1 MFEKEIKFI
10 YDYSVNQIKQLG
22 SYFSYEELN
31 SVDLH
36 PAILKYISAELDYL
50 IYEDRERLLRNSN
63 FDYSGNNIGKY
74 FDLIALE
81 IKKSKKFSFEYINNL
96 TLHAISFTINFL
108 AQPRWTLSKLI
119 FEKDEEVSTAE
130 LRQILNYVYFYDYLT
145 VVADK
150 YLVRKKLLSFS
161 KHDFEA
167 LLEKVDQEVF
177 RNDPEKMIDLVLHS
191 IGEFLNLGNIQKSK
205 IPLLVFELFLKEKKL
220 DQYLDRLAESFGDDV
235 KQVYSIT
242 ELHNLIFSP
251 IPVKKGNYLER
262 ILKQENPAAL
272 FGGMKPKK
280 ADEEEAI
287 KAKDNS
293 IPVIKDIPENEI
305 VPDDRPENKTQENI
319 EAVISAEPAETLE
332 NHLSEDKNGTGSELS
347 AAATE
352 TGPELSSEETE
363 IVEEFL
369 AEERAPVIFETEE
382 ESVIPEDVEYDDKND
397 IIKSGTENE
406 INFAGA
412 DSEDLEAAAG
422 QYNTEEEETKDFI
435 DQIPADKAPDKL
447 TEQSGSRQSSHSGSK
462 FILKI
467 AHGVKE
473 KEHEN
478 SGQQPEIK
486 AVREPE
492 EQDLYIPADEKT
504 VEASEGEVFNKVTFS
519 RINAIVSEFFSK
531 RELKRIISDVFNDD
545 TEYFAK
551 TFFNIISEAKDG
563 TEAVRKLDSLFE
575 SNRIDPAS
583 RGAKIMKKNIL
594 KYFNQM

>member
-347 AAATE
+347 AAETE

>member
-177 RNDPEKMIDLVLHS
+177 RNDPEKMIDLVQHS

-347 AAATE
+347 AAETE